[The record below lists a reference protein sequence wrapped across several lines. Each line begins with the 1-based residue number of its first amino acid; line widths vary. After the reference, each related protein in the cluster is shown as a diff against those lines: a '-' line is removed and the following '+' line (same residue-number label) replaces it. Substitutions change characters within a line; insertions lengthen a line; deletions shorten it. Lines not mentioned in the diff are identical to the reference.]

1 MIFNLKSKIAININ
15 HMNRTLSTETI
26 KKVGE
31 NVKLNGWVNARRN
44 MGKIVFLD
52 VRDRWGIVQV
62 VCVPNELD
70 KKSAEIL
77 DNIRS
82 EFVLGIE
89 GMVQARGEK
98 QINQNS
104 ATGKV
109 EVLAKKIVILSKAET
124 PPFEVAN
131 EERQANEELRLKYRY
146 LDLRHERMKKNI
158 ILRDKIIRGIR
169 DYLHNEQFIEVETPF
184 LSKSTPEGARDFL
197 VPSRNYPGKF
207 FALPQSPQQ
216 YKQMLMIAGME
227 KYFQIVR
234 CFRDEDQR
242 GDRQA
247 EFTQLDMEMSFIKE
261 EEDIL
266 SITEKM
272 VKQVIKKIG
281 GDYQMTFN
289 KFPQIKYDEA
299 MAKYNSDKPDLR
311 KNKDNKNELAFVW
324 VVDFPMFEY
333 KEGDKRWGAGHHPFT
348 AIKDKDLS
356 KLEDKSKMAEI
367 KAKQYDLVLNGNEV
381 AGGSIRTTDPEILKK
396 VFKALNHTEKEIQAQ
411 FGHLL
416 EAFKYGV
423 PPHGGI
429 AFGLDRL
436 IAILAGEESIREVMA
451 FPKTS
456 DNRDPLMDS
465 PSEVSQQQLE
475 ELGIHFVK

>member
-31 NVKLNGWVNARRN
+31 TVKLNGWVNNRRN
-44 MGKIVFLD
+44 MGKIAFLD
-52 VRDRWGIVQV
+52 LRDRWGIVQV

-70 KKSAEIL
+70 EKSQAAL
-77 DNIRS
+77 KDIRS
-82 EFVLGIE
+82 EFVLEIE

-98 QINQNS
+98 QVNKDLL
-104 ATGKV
+104 TGGV
-109 EVLAKKIVILSKAET
+109 EVLAKKIAILAKSET

-261 EEDIL
+261 EEEIL

-272 VKQVIKKIG
+272 VKQVIKKIA

-333 KEGDKRWGAGHHPFT
+333 KEGDKRWGAAHHPFT

>member
-1 MIFNLKSKIAININ
+1 
-15 HMNRTLSTETI
+15 
-26 KKVGE
+26 
-31 NVKLNGWVNARRN
+31 
-44 MGKIVFLD
+44 
-52 VRDRWGIVQV
+52 
-62 VCVPNELD
+62 
-70 KKSAEIL
+70 
-77 DNIRS
+77 
-82 EFVLGIE
+82 
-89 GMVQARGEK
+89 
-98 QINQNS
+98 
-104 ATGKV
+104 
-109 EVLAKKIVILSKAET
+109 
-124 PPFEVAN
+124 
-131 EERQANEELRLKYRY
+131 
-146 LDLRHERMKKNI
+146 
-158 ILRDKIIRGIR
+158 
-169 DYLHNEQFIEVETPF
+169 
-184 LSKSTPEGARDFL
+184 
-197 VPSRNYPGKF
+197 
-207 FALPQSPQQ
+207 
-216 YKQMLMIAGME
+216 
-227 KYFQIVR
+227 
-234 CFRDEDQR
+234 
-242 GDRQA
+242 
-247 EFTQLDMEMSFIKE
+247 
-261 EEDIL
+261 
-266 SITEKM
+266 
-272 VKQVIKKIG
+272 
-281 GDYQMTFN
+281 
-289 KFPQIKYDEA
+289 

>member
-1 MIFNLKSKIAININ
+1 
-15 HMNRTLSTETI
+15 MNRTLSTETI

-31 NVKLNGWVNARRN
+31 TVKLNGWVNNRRN
-44 MGKIVFLD
+44 MGKIAFLD
-52 VRDRWGIVQV
+52 LRDRWGIVQV

-70 KKSAEIL
+70 EKSQAAL
-77 DNIRS
+77 KDIRS
-82 EFVLGIE
+82 EFVLEIE

-98 QINQNS
+98 QVNKDLL
-104 ATGKV
+104 TGGV
-109 EVLAKKIVILSKAET
+109 EVLAKKIAILAKSET

-158 ILRDKIIRGIR
+158 ILRDKIIRSIR

-333 KEGDKRWGAGHHPFT
+333 KEGDKRWGAAHHPFT

-465 PSEVSQQQLE
+465 PSEVSQRQLE

>member
-1 MIFNLKSKIAININ
+1 MT
-15 HMNRTLSTETI
+15 RTLSTQTIQKIGETI
-26 KKVGE
+26 
-31 NVKLNGWVNARRN
+31 KLNGWVNARRN
-44 MGKIVFLD
+44 MSKIVFLD
-52 VRDRWGIVQV
+52 LRDRWGIVQV
-62 VCVPNELD
+62 VCVPSELD
-70 KKSAEIL
+70 EKSQSVL
-77 DNIRS
+77 KDIRL
-82 EFVLGIE
+82 EFVLEIE
-89 GMVQARGEK
+89 GVVQARGEK
-98 QINQNS
+98 QVNKDLL
-104 ATGKV
+104 TGGV
-109 EVLAKKIVILSKAET
+109 EVLAKKIAILAKAET

-146 LDLRHERMKKNI
+146 LDLRHERMKNNI
-158 ILRDKIIRGIR
+158 ILRDKVIGNIR
-169 DYLHNEQFIEVETPF
+169 DYLHDKQFIEIETPF

-247 EFTQLDMEMSFIKE
+247 EFTQLDVEMSFVKE

-272 VKQVIKKIG
+272 IKQVIKRIG

-289 KFPQIKYDEA
+289 KFPQIKYDEVI
-299 MAKYNSDKPDLR
+299 AKYNSDKPDLR
-311 KNKDNKNELAFVW
+311 QNKEDKNELAFVW
-324 VVDFPMFEY
+324 VIDFPMFEY
-333 KEGDKRWGAGHHPFT
+333 KEGDKRWAAAHHPFT
-348 AIKDKDLS
+348 AIRDEDLDKLGD
-356 KLEDKSKMAEI
+356 ETKMAQI

-396 VFKALNHTEKEIQAQ
+396 VFQFLGHSEKEIQAQ

-465 PSEVSQQQLE
+465 PSEVSKEQLE
-475 ELGIHFVK
+475 ELAIEVRSVK

>member
-1 MIFNLKSKIAININ
+1 MP
-15 HMNRTLSTETI
+15 RTLSIETI

-31 NVKLNGWVNARRN
+31 TVKLNGWVNNRRN
-44 MGKIVFLD
+44 MGKIAFLD
-52 VRDRWGIVQV
+52 LRDRWGIVQV

-70 KKSAEIL
+70 EKSQAAL
-77 DNIRS
+77 KDIRP
-82 EFVLGIE
+82 EFVLEIE

-98 QINQNS
+98 QLNKDLL
-104 ATGKV
+104 TGGV
-109 EVLAKKIVILSKAET
+109 EVLAKKIAILAKSET

-261 EEDIL
+261 EEEIL

-333 KEGDKRWGAGHHPFT
+333 KEGDKRWGAAHHPFT

>member
-31 NVKLNGWVNARRN
+31 TVKLNGWVNNRRN
-44 MGKIVFLD
+44 MGKIAFLD
-52 VRDRWGIVQV
+52 LRDRWGIVQV

-70 KKSAEIL
+70 EKSQAAL
-77 DNIRS
+77 KDIRP
-82 EFVLGIE
+82 EFVLEIE

-98 QINQNS
+98 QLNKDLL
-104 ATGKV
+104 TGGV
-109 EVLAKKIVILSKAET
+109 EVLAKKIAILAKSET

-261 EEDIL
+261 EEEIL

-311 KNKDNKNELAFVW
+311 KNKDNKNELVFVW

-333 KEGDKRWGAGHHPFT
+333 KEGDKRWGAAHHPFT

>member
-31 NVKLNGWVNARRN
+31 TVKLNGWVNNRRN
-44 MGKIVFLD
+44 MGKIAFLD
-52 VRDRWGIVQV
+52 LRDRWGIVQV

-70 KKSAEIL
+70 EKSQAAL
-77 DNIRS
+77 KDIRP
-82 EFVLGIE
+82 EFVLEIE

-98 QINQNS
+98 QLNKDLL
-104 ATGKV
+104 TGGV
-109 EVLAKKIVILSKAET
+109 EVLAKKIAILAKSET

-333 KEGDKRWGAGHHPFT
+333 KEGDKRWGAAHHPFT